1 MNKRKVALGPGAA
14 SLILIVV
21 VLSLAMLAMLMQISS
36 RNDVSLTARS
46 AEMIARVYDLNA
58 DAERKLAD
66 LDEILIGCRE
76 ELGEGGMDAYL
87 ELIAEKL
94 PEGYDLL
101 EDEITWMDPL
111 DNRIMTCTVKIL
123 PPDEKERTEWI
134 AHKLVVEEPE
144 DDWEW

>member
-36 RNDVSLTARS
+36 RNDVSLTSRS
-46 AEMIARVYDLNA
+46 AEMIARVYDMNA
-58 DAERKLAD
+58 DAERKMAD

-76 ELGEGGMDAYL
+76 EIGEGGMEAYL
-87 ELIAEKL
+87 ELIAQKL
-94 PEGYDLL
+94 PAGYDLL
-101 EDEITWMDPL
+101 DDEVTWMDPL

>member
-1 MNKRKVALGPGAA
+1 VNKRKVALGPGAA

-36 RNDVSLTARS
+36 RNDLSLASRS
-46 AEMIARVYDLNA
+46 AEMTARVYDLNA
-58 DAERKLAD
+58 DAERKLAY
-66 LDEILIGCRE
+66 LDEVLIECRKDIKTND
-76 ELGEGGMDAYL
+76 MQTYL
-87 ELIAEKL
+87 DLLAEKL
-94 PEGYDLL
+94 PAGYDLL
-101 EDEITWMDPL
+101 DDEVTWMDPL
-111 DNRIMTCTVKIL
+111 NNRILTCTVKIL

>member
-36 RNDVSLTARS
+36 RNDVSLTSRS

-66 LDEILIGCRE
+66 LDEVLIGCRE
-76 ELGEGGMDAYL
+76 EIGEGGMEAYL
-87 ELIAEKL
+87 ELIAQKL
-94 PEGYDLL
+94 PAGYDLL
-101 EDEITWMDPL
+101 DDEVTWMDPL

>member
-36 RNDVSLTARS
+36 RNDVSLTSRS

-58 DAERKLAD
+58 DAERKMAD

-76 ELGEGGMDAYL
+76 EIGEGGMEAYL
-87 ELIAEKL
+87 ELIAQKL
-94 PEGYDLL
+94 PAGYDLL
-101 EDEITWMDPL
+101 DDEVTWMDPL

>member
-36 RNDVSLTARS
+36 RNDLSLASRS
-46 AEMIARVYDLNA
+46 AEMTARVYDLNA
-58 DAERKLAD
+58 DAERKLAY
-66 LDEILIGCRE
+66 LDEVLIECRKDIKTND
-76 ELGEGGMDAYL
+76 MQAYL
-87 ELIAEKL
+87 NMLAEKL
-94 PEGYDLL
+94 PAGYDLL
-101 EDEITWMDPL
+101 DDEVTWMDPL
-111 DNRIMTCTVKIL
+111 GNRILTCTVKIL

>member
-1 MNKRKVALGPGAA
+1 VNKRKVALGPGAA

-36 RNDVSLTARS
+36 RNDVSLTSRS

-76 ELGEGGMDAYL
+76 EIGEGGMEAYL
-87 ELIAEKL
+87 ELIAQKL
-94 PEGYDLL
+94 PAGYDLL
-101 EDEITWMDPL
+101 DDEVTWMDPL

>member
-36 RNDVSLTARS
+36 RNDLSLASRS
-46 AEMIARVYDLNA
+46 AEMTARVYDLNA
-58 DAERKLAD
+58 DAERKLAF
-66 LDEILIGCRE
+66 LDEVLLECRE
-76 ELGEGGMDAYL
+76 EAGSDIQAYL
-87 ELIAEKL
+87 ELLAEKL
-94 PEGYDLL
+94 PAGYDLL
-101 EDEITWMDPL
+101 DDEVTWMDPL
-111 DNRIMTCTVKIL
+111 ENRIMTCTVKVL
-123 PPDEKERTEWI
+123 PPDSEERTEWV

>member
-1 MNKRKVALGPGAA
+1 MNKRKVALGPGAE

-36 RNDVSLTARS
+36 RNDVSLTSRS

-76 ELGEGGMDAYL
+76 EIGEGGMDAYL
-87 ELIAEKL
+87 ELIAQKL
-94 PEGYDLL
+94 PAGYDLL
-101 EDEITWMDPL
+101 DDEVTWMDPL

>member
-36 RNDVSLTARS
+36 RNDVSLASRS
-46 AEMIARVYDLNA
+46 AEMTARVYDLNA

-66 LDEILIGCRE
+66 LDEFLISCRE
-76 ELGEGGMDAYL
+76 ELGGGSMDAYL
-87 ELIAEKL
+87 ELISGKL
-94 PEGYDLL
+94 PEGFSLTD
-101 EDEITWMDPL
+101 DEITWQDPL
-111 DNRIMTCTVKIL
+111 DNRILTCTVKIL

>member
-36 RNDVSLTARS
+36 RNDVSLTSRS

-76 ELGEGGMDAYL
+76 EIGEGGMEAYL
-87 ELIAEKL
+87 ELIAQKR
-94 PEGYDLL
+94 PAGYDLL
-101 EDEITWMDPL
+101 DDEVTWMDPL

>member
-36 RNDVSLTARS
+36 RNDVSLASRS
-46 AEMIARVYDLNA
+46 AEMTARVYDLNA
-58 DAERKLAD
+58 DAERKLAE
-66 LDEILIGCRE
+66 LDTILIECRE
-76 ELGEGGMDAYL
+76 ETNGGGMEAYL
-87 ELIAEKL
+87 SLIAEKL
-94 PEGYDLL
+94 PAGYNLL
-101 EDEITWMDPL
+101 DDEITWQDPL
-111 DNRIMTCTVKIL
+111 YNRTLTCTVKIL

>member
-36 RNDVSLTARS
+36 RNDVSLTSRS

-76 ELGEGGMDAYL
+76 EIGEGGMDAYL
-87 ELIAEKL
+87 ELIAQKL
-94 PEGYDLL
+94 PAGYDLL
-101 EDEITWMDPL
+101 DDEVTWMDPL
-111 DNRIMTCTVKIL
+111 DNRIMTCTV
-123 PPDEKERTEWI
+123 
-134 AHKLVVEEPE
+134 
-144 DDWEW
+144 

>member
-36 RNDVSLTARS
+36 RNDVSLTSRS

-66 LDEILIGCRE
+66 LDEVLIGCRE
-76 ELGEGGMDAYL
+76 EIGEGGMKAYL
-87 ELIAEKL
+87 ELIAQKL
-94 PEGYDLL
+94 PAGYDLL
-101 EDEITWMDPL
+101 DDEVTWMDPL

>member
-36 RNDVSLTARS
+36 RNDVSLTSRS

-66 LDEILIGCRE
+66 LDEILISCRE
-76 ELGEGGMDAYL
+76 EIGEGGMEAYL
-87 ELIAEKL
+87 ELIAQKL
-94 PEGYDLL
+94 PAGYDLL
-101 EDEITWMDPL
+101 DDEVTWMDPL

>member
-36 RNDVSLTARS
+36 RNDVSLTSRS

-76 ELGEGGMDAYL
+76 EIGEGGMEAYL
-87 ELIAEKL
+87 ELIAQKL
-94 PEGYDLL
+94 PAGYDLL
-101 EDEITWMDPL
+101 DDEVTWMDPL

>member
-36 RNDVSLTARS
+36 RNDVSLTSRS

-76 ELGEGGMDAYL
+76 EIGEGGMDAYL
-87 ELIAEKL
+87 ELIAQKL
-94 PEGYDLL
+94 PAGYDLL
-101 EDEITWMDPL
+101 DDEVTWMDPL

-123 PPDEKERTEWI
+123 PPAEKERTEWV

>member
-21 VLSLAMLAMLMQISS
+21 VLSMAMLAMLMQISS
-36 RNDVSLTARS
+36 RNDVSLTSRS

-76 ELGEGGMDAYL
+76 EIGEGGMEAYL
-87 ELIAEKL
+87 ELIAQKL
-94 PEGYDLL
+94 PAGYDLL
-101 EDEITWMDPL
+101 DDEVTWMDPL

>member
-36 RNDVSLTARS
+36 RNDLSLASRS

-76 ELGEGGMDAYL
+76 EIGEGGMDAYL
-87 ELIAEKL
+87 ELIAQKL
-94 PEGYDLL
+94 PAGYDLL
-101 EDEITWMDPL
+101 DDEVTWMDPL

>member
-1 MNKRKVALGPGAA
+1 MNKRKIALGPGAA

-36 RNDVSLTARS
+36 RNDLSLASRS
-46 AEMIARVYDLNA
+46 AEMTARVYDLNA
-58 DAERKLAD
+58 DAERKLAY
-66 LDEILIGCRE
+66 LDEVLIECRKDIKTND
-76 ELGEGGMDAYL
+76 MQAYL
-87 ELIAEKL
+87 NLLAEKL
-94 PEGYDLL
+94 PAGYDLL
-101 EDEITWMDPL
+101 DDEVTWMDPL
-111 DNRIMTCTVKIL
+111 GNRILTCTVKIL